1 MYDKIWGIGIHIND
15 IYDQEKW
22 KGQNLLGKALM
33 EVRDYLQNDDLQNYL
48 IVLYRCLY
56 NILSSGLF
64 ILIILPI
71 DCSYLSP

>member
-1 MYDKIWGIGIHIND
+1 MIKFVGIGIHIND